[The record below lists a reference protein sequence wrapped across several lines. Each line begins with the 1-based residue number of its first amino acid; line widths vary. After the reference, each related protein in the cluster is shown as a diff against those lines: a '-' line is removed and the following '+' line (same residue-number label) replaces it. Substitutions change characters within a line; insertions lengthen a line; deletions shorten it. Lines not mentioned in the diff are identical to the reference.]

1 MEIINLVQL
10 DYQTKKHLF
19 WKYPECNFRQYIGN
33 LMAIDDISD
42 YSQILRYEKI
52 RVHLEQIKN

>member
-42 YSQILRYEKI
+42 YSQQCLDD
-52 RVHLEQIKN
+52 